1 MPPIE
6 ASPNWTEGLFVIDEI
21 KYTNPITYIIKDL
34 NNEEIKGSFYEPE
47 LLKAQQEVFRIDKVI
62 RRDYKKKQALVK
74 RKGYDDDFNTWIP
87 IKDLISILK
96 IKYSIQLWRIMSRQ
110 KEEVKS
116 NITLKKK
123 EKQPEQDQKWNAC
136 WTNHGIVN
144 HATKHIVLPASGH
157 ICTPKSTKKP
167 IQFFFGK
174 RFKEKN
180 VSIVWWKILSHL
192 IIWISQILKNELK
205 LN

>member
-1 MPPIE
+1 MPPTE
-6 ASPNWTEGLFVIDEI
+6 ASPDWTEGLFVIDEI
-21 KYTNPITYIIKDL
+21 KYTNPITYKIKDL

-47 LLKAQQEVFRIDKVI
+47 LFKAQQEVFRIDKVI

-116 NITLKKK
+116 SIKLKKK
-123 EKQPEQDQKWNAC
+123 EKQPEQDQK
-136 WTNHGIVN
+136 
-144 HATKHIVLPASGH
+144 
-157 ICTPKSTKKP
+157 
-167 IQFFFGK
+167 
-174 RFKEKN
+174 
-180 VSIVWWKILSHL
+180 
-192 IIWISQILKNELK
+192 
-205 LN
+205 

>member
-21 KYTNPITYIIKDL
+21 KYTNPITYKIKDL

-62 RRDYKKKQALVK
+62 RRDYKKIQALMK

-87 IKDLISILK
+87 IKDVISILN

-123 EKQPEQDQKWNAC
+123 EKQPEQDQK
-136 WTNHGIVN
+136 
-144 HATKHIVLPASGH
+144 
-157 ICTPKSTKKP
+157 
-167 IQFFFGK
+167 
-174 RFKEKN
+174 
-180 VSIVWWKILSHL
+180 
-192 IIWISQILKNELK
+192 
-205 LN
+205 

>member
-21 KYTNPITYIIKDL
+21 KYTNPITYKIKDL

-62 RRDYKKKQALVK
+62 RRDYKKIQALMK

-87 IKDLISILK
+87 IKDVISILK

-123 EKQPEQDQKWNAC
+123 EKQPEQDQK
-136 WTNHGIVN
+136 
-144 HATKHIVLPASGH
+144 
-157 ICTPKSTKKP
+157 
-167 IQFFFGK
+167 
-174 RFKEKN
+174 
-180 VSIVWWKILSHL
+180 
-192 IIWISQILKNELK
+192 
-205 LN
+205 

>member
-21 KYTNPITYIIKDL
+21 KYTNPITYKIKDL

-123 EKQPEQDQKWNAC
+123 EKQPEQDQK
-136 WTNHGIVN
+136 
-144 HATKHIVLPASGH
+144 
-157 ICTPKSTKKP
+157 
-167 IQFFFGK
+167 
-174 RFKEKN
+174 
-180 VSIVWWKILSHL
+180 
-192 IIWISQILKNELK
+192 
-205 LN
+205 

>member
-1 MPPIE
+1 MPPTE
-6 ASPNWTEGLFVIDEI
+6 ASPDWTEGLFVIDEI
-21 KYTNPITYIIKDL
+21 KYTNPITYKIKDL

-47 LLKAQQEVFRIDKVI
+47 LFKAQQEVFRIDKVI

-116 NITLKKK
+116 NIKLKKK
-123 EKQPEQDQKWNAC
+123 EKQPEQDQK
-136 WTNHGIVN
+136 
-144 HATKHIVLPASGH
+144 
-157 ICTPKSTKKP
+157 
-167 IQFFFGK
+167 
-174 RFKEKN
+174 
-180 VSIVWWKILSHL
+180 
-192 IIWISQILKNELK
+192 
-205 LN
+205 